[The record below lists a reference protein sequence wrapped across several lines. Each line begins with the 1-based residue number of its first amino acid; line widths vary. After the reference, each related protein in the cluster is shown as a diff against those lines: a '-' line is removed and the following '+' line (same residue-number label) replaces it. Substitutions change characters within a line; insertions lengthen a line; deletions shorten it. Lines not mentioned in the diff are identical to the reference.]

1 MGNTEH
7 GNLGYAEQHV
17 VHFKEYANK
26 TAREAASGLV
36 IGDDHKVALQTDD
49 HSLWILTAYGGPT
62 WVSVS
67 GLPSGT
73 KMWFYQNTAPAGW
86 TLDGTPSDD
95 LLAVKGG
102 SAAFDA
108 NGGTGAGTWTV
119 AGLTKDAHT
128 HTGPSHTHTGP
139 SHTHGAGNYAG
150 PNHTHT
156 GPSHTHGNGTLAG
169 PSHTHNLDNN
179 MGVPSTTIAVQQGS
193 GTTVANFHHRHLG
206 VTVAAGTGAV
216 TGSTAAGGTGATG
229 ADGTGAVTGTSAAGG
244 TGETGA
250 GGTGATGAQSDA
262 GISSD
267 ATWRPKARLGIICTK
282 D

>member
-1 MGNTEH
+1 MGNMAHED
-7 GNLGYAEQHV
+7 LGYAEQHV

-49 HSLWILTAYGGPT
+49 HSLWILTAYDGPT
-62 WVSVS
+62 WVAVS

-86 TLDGTPSDD
+86 TLDATPSDD

-102 SAAFDA
+102 AQTFNA

-128 HTGPSHTHTGP
+128 HTGPSHNHQWYKVEVASDDTYNA
-139 SHTHGAGNYAG
+139 AGDETVIATDTNIYAG
-150 PNHTHT
+150 I
-156 GPSHTHGNGTLAG
+156 LA
-169 PSHTHNLDNN
+169 
-179 MGVPSTTIAVQQGS
+179 Q
-193 GTTVANFHHRHLG
+193 
-206 VTVAAGTGAV
+206 AA
-216 TGSTAAGGTGATG
+216 
-229 ADGTGAVTGTSAAGG
+229 SAEKLYNQAY
-244 TGETGA
+244 TNKA
-250 GGTGATGAQSDA
+250 GTGATGAQSDA
-262 GISSD
+262 AITSD